1 MKLCLVTVG
10 ATASFKGLVQE
21 VLSGPFLAQLQR
33 YKFTDLAVQYGKDA
47 RHIFDTFRNEN
58 PEGSEALHGI
68 SVAGFEFVP
77 DMSPIIK
84 MVRKDDAIGQ
94 EQGMIISH
102 AGRKHLR
109 VSLNIL
115 ILKLNCH

>member
-21 VLSGPFLAQLQR
+21 VLSEPFLAQLQR
-33 YKFTDLAVQYGKDA
+33 YKFTDLVVQYGKDA
-47 RHIFDTFRNEN
+47 QHIFDSFTNEN
-58 PEGSEALHGI
+58 PEGSETLHGI

-77 DMSPIIK
+77 DMAPIIK
-84 MVRKDDAIGQ
+84 MARKDDTNEQ

-102 AGRKHLR
+102 AGRK
-109 VSLNIL
+109 S
-115 ILKLNCH
+115 